1 MKHRW
6 MTSTLRLGAVAAAM
20 IVSLTA
26 AAPASA
32 AQPDLDR
39 FKSEIDAFVGSLGHR
54 TKGLVKWTGS
64 DPYEIRR
71 EGDALVAVIANV
83 RLSLNAQGHDHLTL
97 DRVEI
102 RQIGQ
107 KSEDQPTELALSLPG
122 KITLHETDGAE
133 TEITLTGGA
142 ATATLEARSG
152 RRQGTTVSIA
162 GMRIKRPETGAWV
175 AIGPLSLNSKLAAE
189 PDGSWSDPIEFEVKR
204 IEYFA
209 PEGPFGGGI
218 DRIAFT
224 GKSAGPRLHELDKFR
239 DAIEALQND
248 DSRTPGERGAALL
261 AMLPTTPAPF
271 AMIRGELDL
280 EGLTLHN
287 LAGETLVSL
296 AKAGSMLEISGLDAA
311 DTALRLTLHHDGL
324 ELAPSILEKAKTP
337 YRVTLDL
344 GVSDLSTRTLGMLL
358 QAAGT
363 MANMDR
369 ASEGE
374 SQQQQQ
380 AVQQALGAAM
390 MLNPTFH
397 IYNAAVD
404 TADVGIHLTVEAK
417 GSPLSPKGY
426 AAAGE
431 LAVRGFDALTRLSAG
446 MPLAEFLPVLKAL
459 GVEKSAPDGTSQI
472 DFRLASVPTKWI
484 TINGN
489 DVSAWFVGIE
499 AEPGRP
505 RLLKPM
511 DPPMRGDDV
520 KRVQQALAAAKIP
533 VAQDGAYSPSTAAA
547 VARFQKGI
555 GINANGVVDA
565 ETRRR
570 LGVRPDVLR
579 QGGRN

>member
-1 MKHRW
+1 MI
-6 MTSTLRLGAVAAAM
+6 SAVRLGPVVAAI
-20 IVSLTA
+20 IVSLVA
-26 AAPASA
+26 AAPAFA

-39 FKSEIDAFVGSLGHR
+39 FKTEIDAFVGSLGLR

-83 RLSLNAQGHDHLTL
+83 RLSLNTRELDHLTL

-107 KSEDQPTELALSLPG
+107 KSEDQPIELAVSLPG

-133 TEITLTGGA
+133 TEIMLKDGTV
-142 ATATLEARSG
+142 TATVEAGSG
-152 RRQGTTVSIA
+152 RRHGTTISIA
-162 GMRIKRPETGAWV
+162 GVRINRPEIGAWIS
-175 AIGPLSLNSKLAAE
+175 IGPLSLNSKLVAE
-189 PDGSWSDPIEFEVKR
+189 PDGGWSEPIEFEVKR

-224 GKSAGPRLHELDKFR
+224 GKSAGPKLQELDKFR
-239 DAIEALQND
+239 DAIETLQND
-248 DSRTPGERGAALL
+248 DSRTPGARGAALL
-261 AMLPTTPAPF
+261 AMLPTTSAPF
-271 AMIRGELDL
+271 AMIRGEFAL
-280 EGLTLHN
+280 EGLTLRSV
-287 LAGETLVSL
+287 AGETLVSL
-296 AKAGSMLEISGLDAA
+296 AKAGSMVEISGLDAA
-311 DTALRLTLHHDGL
+311 NTALRLTLHHDGL
-324 ELAPSILEKAKTP
+324 ELTPSILEKAKTP
-337 YRVTLDL
+337 YRVMLDL
-344 GVSDLSTRTLGMLL
+344 GVSDLSTRTLAVLL
-358 QAAGT
+358 QAVGA
-363 MANMDR
+363 MANIDR
-369 ASEGE
+369 TAEDE
-374 SQQQQQ
+374 SQQEQQ
-380 AVQQALGAAM
+380 AMRQALGAAV

-397 IYNAAVD
+397 IYDAAVD
-404 TADVGIHLTVEAK
+404 TADVGVQLTAEAK
-417 GSPLSPKGY
+417 GSPLAPKGY
-426 AAAGE
+426 NAAGE
-431 LAVRGFDALTRLSAG
+431 LAVRGFDALTKLSAG
-446 MPLAEFLPVLKAL
+446 TPLAEFLPVLKTL
-459 GVEKSAPDGTSQI
+459 GVEKTAPDGTSRI
-472 DFRLASVPTKWI
+472 DFRLASAPTKWI

-489 DVSAWFVGIE
+489 DVSAWFVDTE
-499 AEPGRP
+499 AEPGQP

-520 KRVQQALAAAKIP
+520 KRVQHALGAARIP

-570 LGVRPDVLR
+570 LGVAPDVLR